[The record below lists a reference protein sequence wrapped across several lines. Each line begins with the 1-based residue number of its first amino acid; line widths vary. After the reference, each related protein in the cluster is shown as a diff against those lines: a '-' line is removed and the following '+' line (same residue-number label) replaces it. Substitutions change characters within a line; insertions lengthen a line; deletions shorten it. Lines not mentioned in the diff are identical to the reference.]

1 MTEREHERQLSERA
15 VKLAESLSEI
25 PLEDGLFILEIAAA
39 ILNRRDEKAEN
50 DDRDSGEKWR
60 APG

>member
-60 APG
+60 APA